1 MARMMT
7 REGKRRDYCC
17 HGHNPKELDHGT
29 ERARENREWRRGV
42 EQDIAADRTEPT
54 ASGQNTHESLAI

>member
-17 HGHNPKELDHGT
+17 HGHNPKELHHGT
-29 ERARENREWRRGV
+29 ERARENREWRREV
-42 EQDIAADRTEPT
+42 EQDVAADRTEPT
-54 ASGQNTHESLAI
+54 TSGRNAREFPAI